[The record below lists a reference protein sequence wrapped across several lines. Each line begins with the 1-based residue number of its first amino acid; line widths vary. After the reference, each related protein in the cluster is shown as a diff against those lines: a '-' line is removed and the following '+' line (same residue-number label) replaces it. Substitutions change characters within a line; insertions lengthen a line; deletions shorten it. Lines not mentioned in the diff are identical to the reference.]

1 MRFIATIL
9 VLIIGIVYYPLNLL
23 YLRVQK
29 WYLPMWHKDRFI
41 YFAFAPFYW
50 ILVVIV
56 TIISIPYE
64 ALTKL
69 AEH

>member
-9 VLIIGIVYYPLNLL
+9 VVLIGLIYYPLNLL
-23 YLRVQK
+23 YTTVQK

-50 ILVVIV
+50 IIV
-56 TIISIPYE
+56 ALTTIVSIPYE
-64 ALTKL
+64 AIAKL
-69 AEH
+69 AAH